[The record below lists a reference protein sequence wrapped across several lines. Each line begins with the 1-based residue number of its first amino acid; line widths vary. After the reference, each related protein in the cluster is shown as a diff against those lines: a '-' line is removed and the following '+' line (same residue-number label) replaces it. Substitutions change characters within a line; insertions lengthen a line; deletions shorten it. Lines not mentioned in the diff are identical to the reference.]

1 MINTSVKQSV
11 QFLGLG
17 DSQFADLRTNLN
29 QQQAV
34 FRVTNKNP
42 HTYYANEKYA
52 EIQVLD
58 ENKKVIFN
66 KEIQGTNVS
75 IGQDT
80 IPLKE
85 GYTIKIYHAE
95 TRTRLKSPDFNLIN
109 SKSNDNMFIMTK
121 NGLINTLT
129 PVQKKSI
136 HHLVAPTWIFNAGIS
151 KGKYHDRQDLGVI
164 LQPQA
169 TIRIRQVNP
178 HFKDKLTVRLLND
191 DRLTEKKEAVTSE
204 WSTIQADA
212 ISVPFIDTP
221 YGDQNAEVEYTI
233 EGKQIPLPIYQPCG
247 NKMEFFQQWDKEQ
260 AGFALVQGPSFQ
272 LLVPAK
278 DKEALRN
285 LKEFKSIDELIQYY
299 EEIFQ
304 LFNDMIGLEDTD
316 TGTNKM
322 SQNRYFLKA
331 DAHGAGGAYYSH
343 DYTANSYATVDMW
356 LKKNNWGPL
365 HEIAHG
371 YQAAFDNKGMYTG
384 EVSNN
389 LFGVQHQYSKNGKDA
404 DKIGWLFDYGK
415 KESVEK
421 NLYQAIIKE
430 GKGYTEV
437 DDLRFQLI
445 LLTMLKQKAGN
456 EAFTHLYRE
465 YRKLANQ
472 EGFDANKYPLPDLMN
487 RYYGETS
494 GYDFTPVLKKWKLY
508 TDRIQAEI
516 NRSKG
521 YKATASLADIVSE
534 SQLSNARKLVDK
546 DILINSNFEMVD
558 NQQIAPLGLKGSVK
572 IQLNIDD
579 INQLKGQD
587 LLLKEGSKVVKRIAI
602 TGKELTVQDVPNGVY
617 TIEIPTGREARY
629 SVDKHYLYIKEKE
642 NHLTLKIER
651 IQHSDLV
658 NSSFQFLGL
667 GDDPFAELRTNLN
680 QQQAVFHITSKNPH
694 TYYAN
699 KKYAGIQVFDEN
711 KKVIFDKEIEGT
723 NVPTGQEDIPLK
735 EAYTIKIFHAETG
748 NRLKSDDSNLIN
760 TKSNE
765 NTFVVTKYGLENTS
779 LKNNAE
785 DDLLKK
791 IDQAAERILANKE
804 ILESA
809 VSEMKDQLWV
819 AIQSLSNNNREIYL
833 EKYQSIFK

>member
-1 MINTSVKQSV
+1 MNKTTLTKPEISFMAISDTHAPNDIKIKNALNDAIQNNVDVIFLTGDLVEIAYESNYESFIKAMNSVPHPKTYYALGNHDVRWLSGDFDEAKEKFLKYTGMPGVYYDKWINGYHFIVLGTEKALKDQADFSDKQLAWLEAKLAEDTDPNKPIFVFNHTPLFNTVPDSYWEGYQPGGDDGIIQDEQVKNILANYPQTVFISGHTHFSIKEKDNLFHAPFGHMINDGAVVINEGLIFNVYKGKIEIKGRNLDAHMDIANWDIFFNQSV

-17 DSQFADLRTNLN
+17 DSQFAELRTNLN

-34 FRVTNKNP
+34 FHVTNKNP
-42 HTYYANEKYA
+42 HAYYANEKYA

-95 TRTRLKSPDFNLIN
+95 TRTRLKSLDFNLIN

-191 DRLTEKKEAVTSE
+191 DRLTEKKEGVTSE

-472 EGFDANKYPLPDLMN
+472 E
-487 RYYGETS
+487 
-494 GYDFTPVLKKWKLY
+494 
-508 TDRIQAEI
+508 
-516 NRSKG
+516 
-521 YKATASLADIVSE
+521 
-534 SQLSNARKLVDK
+534 
-546 DILINSNFEMVD
+546 
-558 NQQIAPLGLKGSVK
+558 
-572 IQLNIDD
+572 
-579 INQLKGQD
+579 
-587 LLLKEGSKVVKRIAI
+587 
-602 TGKELTVQDVPNGVY
+602 
-617 TIEIPTGREARY
+617 
-629 SVDKHYLYIKEKE
+629 
-642 NHLTLKIER
+642 
-651 IQHSDLV
+651 
-658 NSSFQFLGL
+658 
-667 GDDPFAELRTNLN
+667 
-680 QQQAVFHITSKNPH
+680 
-694 TYYAN
+694 
-699 KKYAGIQVFDEN
+699 
-711 KKVIFDKEIEGT
+711 
-723 NVPTGQEDIPLK
+723 
-735 EAYTIKIFHAETG
+735 
-748 NRLKSDDSNLIN
+748 
-760 TKSNE
+760 
-765 NTFVVTKYGLENTS
+765 
-779 LKNNAE
+779 
-785 DDLLKK
+785 
-791 IDQAAERILANKE
+791 
-804 ILESA
+804 
-809 VSEMKDQLWV
+809 
-819 AIQSLSNNNREIYL
+819 
-833 EKYQSIFK
+833 

>member
-1 MINTSVKQSV
+1 M
-11 QFLGLG
+11 
-17 DSQFADLRTNLN
+17 
-29 QQQAV
+29 
-34 FRVTNKNP
+34 
-42 HTYYANEKYA
+42 
-52 EIQVLD
+52 
-58 ENKKVIFN
+58 
-66 KEIQGTNVS
+66 
-75 IGQDT
+75 
-80 IPLKE
+80 
-85 GYTIKIYHAE
+85 
-95 TRTRLKSPDFNLIN
+95 
-109 SKSNDNMFIMTK
+109 
-121 NGLINTLT
+121 
-129 PVQKKSI
+129 
-136 HHLVAPTWIFNAGIS
+136 
-151 KGKYHDRQDLGVI
+151 
-164 LQPQA
+164 
-169 TIRIRQVNP
+169 
-178 HFKDKLTVRLLND
+178 
-191 DRLTEKKEAVTSE
+191 
-204 WSTIQADA
+204 
-212 ISVPFIDTP
+212 PFIDTP
-221 YGDQNAEVEYTI
+221 YGDQNAEVEYNI

-494 GYDFTPVLKKWKLY
+494 GYDFTPVLQKWKLY

-617 TIEIPTGREARY
+617 TIEIPTGREAR
-629 SVDKHYLYIKEKE
+629 
-642 NHLTLKIER
+642 
-651 IQHSDLV
+651 
-658 NSSFQFLGL
+658 
-667 GDDPFAELRTNLN
+667 
-680 QQQAVFHITSKNPH
+680 
-694 TYYAN
+694 
-699 KKYAGIQVFDEN
+699 
-711 KKVIFDKEIEGT
+711 
-723 NVPTGQEDIPLK
+723 
-735 EAYTIKIFHAETG
+735 
-748 NRLKSDDSNLIN
+748 
-760 TKSNE
+760 
-765 NTFVVTKYGLENTS
+765 
-779 LKNNAE
+779 
-785 DDLLKK
+785 
-791 IDQAAERILANKE
+791 
-804 ILESA
+804 
-809 VSEMKDQLWV
+809 
-819 AIQSLSNNNREIYL
+819 
-833 EKYQSIFK
+833 

>member
-1 MINTSVKQSV
+1 MNKTTLTKPEISFMAISDTHAPNDIKIKNALNDAIQNNVDVIFLTGDLVEIAYESNYESFIKAMNSVPHPKTYYALGNHDVRWLSGDFDEAKEKFLKYTGMPGVYYDKWINGYHFIVLGTEKALKDQADFSDKQLAWLEAKLAEDTDPNKPIFVFNHTPLFNTVPDSYWEGYQPGGDDGIIQDEQVKNILANYPQTVFISGHTHFSIKEKDNLFHAPFGHMINDGAVVINEGLIFNVYKGKIEIKGRNLDAHMDIANWDIFFNQSV

-17 DSQFADLRTNLN
+17 DSQFAELRTNLN

-34 FRVTNKNP
+34 FHVTNKNP
-42 HTYYANEKYA
+42 HAYYANEKYA

-191 DRLTEKKEAVTSE
+191 DRLTEKKEGVTSE

-389 LFGVQHQYSKNGKDA
+389 LFGVQHQYSKNG
-404 DKIGWLFDYGK
+404 
-415 KESVEK
+415 
-421 NLYQAIIKE
+421 
-430 GKGYTEV
+430 
-437 DDLRFQLI
+437 
-445 LLTMLKQKAGN
+445 
-456 EAFTHLYRE
+456 
-465 YRKLANQ
+465 
-472 EGFDANKYPLPDLMN
+472 
-487 RYYGETS
+487 
-494 GYDFTPVLKKWKLY
+494 
-508 TDRIQAEI
+508 
-516 NRSKG
+516 
-521 YKATASLADIVSE
+521 
-534 SQLSNARKLVDK
+534 
-546 DILINSNFEMVD
+546 
-558 NQQIAPLGLKGSVK
+558 
-572 IQLNIDD
+572 
-579 INQLKGQD
+579 
-587 LLLKEGSKVVKRIAI
+587 
-602 TGKELTVQDVPNGVY
+602 
-617 TIEIPTGREARY
+617 
-629 SVDKHYLYIKEKE
+629 
-642 NHLTLKIER
+642 
-651 IQHSDLV
+651 
-658 NSSFQFLGL
+658 
-667 GDDPFAELRTNLN
+667 
-680 QQQAVFHITSKNPH
+680 
-694 TYYAN
+694 
-699 KKYAGIQVFDEN
+699 
-711 KKVIFDKEIEGT
+711 
-723 NVPTGQEDIPLK
+723 
-735 EAYTIKIFHAETG
+735 
-748 NRLKSDDSNLIN
+748 
-760 TKSNE
+760 
-765 NTFVVTKYGLENTS
+765 
-779 LKNNAE
+779 
-785 DDLLKK
+785 
-791 IDQAAERILANKE
+791 
-804 ILESA
+804 
-809 VSEMKDQLWV
+809 
-819 AIQSLSNNNREIYL
+819 
-833 EKYQSIFK
+833 